1 MRDPNIPSTDLYGH
15 LGHNDPYSKCAGCK
29 NPFKGHIPRAPFRTW
44 NKPSWKPCKALRC
57 CAACAGE
64 QPSEGAAGGGGRN
77 SLAWAVV
84 IRRGFRCLGQTTVLC
99 EAQAGHR
106 SRAALVAEQQALLQ
120 EQRAPVQAITR
131 SDKPARRDG
140 YPNDGVSK

>member
-1 MRDPNIPSTDLYGH
+1 M
-15 LGHNDPYSKCAGCK
+15 
-29 NPFKGHIPRAPFRTW
+29 
-44 NKPSWKPCKALRC
+44 
-57 CAACAGE
+57 
-64 QPSEGAAGGGGRN
+64 
-77 SLAWAVV
+77 
-84 IRRGFRCLGQTTVLC
+84 LC